1 MATITQPLLG
11 PFPGIAALLPVA
23 GSVLLLSQPAQGW
36 VGKLLSCK
44 TLVWIGALSYSLYL
58 WHWPVLAFLR
68 YYTGAELLSIEFS
81 LLFVLLTLMLSI
93 ASYYG
98 VERVFRTKRTNKK
111 QALGWVLLAT
121 SVLGTSQAMAKVNAV
136 FTPEQLPIEYRRY
149 ADPET
154 ICHGKIIGDCL
165 KGDLT
170 SDREVLV
177 LGDSHAAML
186 NHFFDYLGKE
196 LGFKARIITASSC
209 VTIPGFDYQRIAEWA
224 HEPCL
229 AQIEQAKLYTNK
241 AEIIFLAAFWSW
253 HMESREFNQAL
264 TDFLSNE
271 EYQAQKYII
280 SQEPLLNRDPMRNQR
295 FTYFGIGTKAGLDK
309 DYLRTNQILQELA
322 LATNKTTY
330 LVLDRLD
337 IFKQPPIWQGHL
349 VYYDEHHLN
358 EVGALEYAKQ
368 ALPIISQEVINAN

>member
-23 GSVLLLSQPAQGW
+23 GSVLLLSRPAQGW

-44 TLVWIGALSYSLYL
+44 ILVWIGALSYSLYL

-68 YYTGAELLSIEFS
+68 YYTGAEVLSIEFS

-111 QALGWVLLAT
+111 QALGWALLVAA
-121 SVLGTSQAMAKVNAV
+121 VLGTSQVMAKVNAV

-154 ICHGKIIGDCL
+154 ICHGKIVGDCL

-186 NHFFDYLGKE
+186 NQFFEELGRD

-209 VTIPGFDYQRIAEWA
+209 VTIPGFDYKRISAWA
-224 HEPCL
+224 HQACL
-229 AQIEQAKLYTNK
+229 AQIESAKNFIVK
-241 AEIIFLAAFWSW
+241 SDIIFIAGMWSYQTGSKEFKKAFI
-253 HMESREFNQAL
+253 
-264 TDFLSNE
+264 DFLNNNDEKRIILFSQVPRFNRNVIRIRRFLGLGFSGNFTRDERYQTANKSIE
-271 EYQAQKYII
+271 EITKKYANVEFLWLDEITLFDDAPFYQGELIYI
-280 SQEPLLNRDPMRNQR
+280 D
-295 FTYFGIGTKAGLDK
+295 A
-309 DYLRTNQILQELA
+309 
-322 LATNKTTY
+322 
-330 LVLDRLD
+330 
-337 IFKQPPIWQGHL
+337 
-349 VYYDEHHLN
+349 HHIN
-358 EVGALEYAKQ
+358 EVGARAYAGFVTPLFKE
-368 ALPIISQEVINAN
+368 LLIRN